1 MLVNIYHIIKDGHVS
16 EITLKSHT
24 PPTIAKEIAD
34 EPIPDLFARI
44 QSELPL
50 EILKRKL
57 VIGVGVGSGRGL
69 YEGLA
74 RCGFINFMFMDHDYV
89 EDVNVATQHSTVS
102 EIGKRKVNV
111 LKEHILDINPQANVT
126 AISLKLDDSLSD
138 EGFESLIGEQLIT
151 HPTDILICGLT
162 DSFKAQART
171 ANLAMKYGTPY
182 LAAQLYAGGEGGE
195 VYFSY
200 PGVTN
205 NSCPRCALGSRYDA
219 YEAGFQNDVT
229 SNASDFFSSLRMN
242 SIEGKIALMLLM
254 HHEDERS
261 RYSNML
267 DMVADRNFVQV
278 RMSPFAGEHLGL
290 HVFDRT
296 ITPDYGFFD
305 DTVWIPQVPNNEANG
320 FKTCPLCGGTG
331 DLLALK
337 GKIADTRE
345 V

>member
-1 MLVNIYHIIKDGHVS
+1 MSSN
-16 EITLKSHT
+16 LKAPKPSLGAVYT
-24 PPTIAKEIAD
+24 YLISYFLA
-34 EPIPDLFARI
+34 
-44 QSELPL
+44 
-50 EILKRKL
+50 
-57 VIGVGVGSGRGL
+57 SGRGF

-74 RCGFINFMFMDHDYV
+74 RCGVGNFLFMDHDYA
-89 EDVNVATQHSTVS
+89 EDVNVATQHSTIS
-102 EIGKRKVNV
+102 EIGKRKVNA
-111 LKEHILDINPQANVT
+111 LKERILDINPQANVT
-126 AISLKLDDSLSD
+126 AVSLKLDNNLSD
-138 EGFESLIGEQLIT
+138 EGFESLIGEQLIM
-151 HPTDILICGLT
+151 HPNDILICGLT

-171 ANLAMKYGTPY
+171 ASLAMKYGTPY
-182 LAAQLYAGGEGGE
+182 LAAQLY
-195 VYFSY
+195 

-205 NSCPRCALGSRYDA
+205 NSCPRCALSSRYDA
-219 YEAGFQNDVT
+219 YEAGFQNNVT
-229 SNASDFFSSLRMN
+229 SSASDFFSSLRMN

-254 HHEDERS
+254 YHEDEHS

-278 RMSPFAGEHLGL
+278 RMSPFVGEHLGL

-337 GKIADTRE
+337 GSIADTRE

>member
-1 MLVNIYHIIKDGHVS
+1 MLVNTYHIAKDGHVS
-16 EITLKSHT
+16 EITLK
-24 PPTIAKEIAD
+24 PPTSPATTNENTD
-34 EPIPDLFARI
+34 EPISNLFARI

-50 EILKRKL
+50 DILKRKL
-57 VIGVGVGSGRGL
+57 VIGVGIGSGRGL

-111 LKEHILDINPQANVT
+111 LKERILDINPQANVT

>member
-1 MLVNIYHIIKDGHVS
+1 MLVNAYHIAKDGHVG
-16 EITLKSHT
+16 EITLRSRPASVAAKQSANE
-24 PPTIAKEIAD
+24 PT
-34 EPIPDLFARI
+34 PDLFTRI

-50 EILKRKL
+50 NILKRKL
-57 VIGVGVGSGRGL
+57 VIGIGTGSGRGF

-74 RCGFINFMFMDHDYV
+74 RCGIGNFMFMDHDYA
-89 EDVNVATQHSTVS
+89 EDVNIATQHSTVS
-102 EIGKRKVNV
+102 EIGKRKVNA
-111 LKEHILDINPQANVT
+111 LKSRILDINPQANVA
-126 AISLKLDDSLSD
+126 AISLKLDDQLSD
-138 EGFESLIGEQLIT
+138 ESFESLIGEQLIT

-162 DSFKAQART
+162 DSFQAQART

-219 YEAGFQNDVT
+219 YEAGFQNNVT
-229 SNASDFFSSLRMN
+229 SNSSDFFSSLRMN
-242 SIEGKIALMLLM
+242 AIEGKIALMLLM
-254 HHEDERS
+254 YHEDEHS

-290 HVFDRT
+290 HTFDRV
-296 ITPDYGFFD
+296 IAPDYGFFD
-305 DTVWIPQVPNNEANG
+305 ETIWIPQVPNNESNG

-337 GKIADTRE
+337 GSIADTRE

>member
-1 MLVNIYHIIKDGHVS
+1 MLINAYHISKDGHVG
-16 EITLKSHT
+16 EMTLRSQPASIAAKQATNEPT
-24 PPTIAKEIAD
+24 PE
-34 EPIPDLFARI
+34 LFARI
-44 QSELPL
+44 QSELPSD
-50 EILKRKL
+50 ILKRKL
-57 VIGVGVGSGRGL
+57 VIGIGAGSGRGF

-74 RCGFINFMFMDHDYV
+74 RCGVGNFLFMDHDYA
-89 EDVNVATQHSTVS
+89 EDVNIATQHSTVS
-102 EIGKRKVNV
+102 EIGNRKVNA
-111 LKEHILDINPQANVT
+111 LKDRILDINPQSNVT
-126 AISLKLDDSLSD
+126 AVSLKLDDYLSD
-138 EGFESLIGEQLIT
+138 EGFESLIGERLIA

-162 DSFKAQART
+162 DSFRAQART

-205 NSCPRCALGSRYDA
+205 NSCPRCTLGSRYDA
-219 YEAGFQNDVT
+219 YEAGFQNNVT
-229 SNASDFFSSLRMN
+229 SNSSDFFSSLRMN

-254 HHEDERS
+254 YHEDKHS

-267 DMVADRNFVQV
+267 DLVADRNFVQV

-290 HVFDRT
+290 HVFDRV
-296 ITPDYGFFD
+296 ITPDYSFFD
-305 DTVWIPQVPNNEANG
+305 ETVWIPQVPNNEANG

-337 GKIADTRE
+337 GSIKDTRE

>member
-1 MLVNIYHIIKDGHVS
+1 MLVSTYRISRNGRVS
-16 EITLKSHT
+16 EMTLR
-24 PPTIAKEIAD
+24 PPASPATSTQTVN
-34 EPIPDLFARI
+34 EPKLDLFARI
-44 QSELPL
+44 QQELPEEVL
-50 EILKRKL
+50 NQKL

-74 RCGFINFMFMDHDYV
+74 RCGVSNFLLIDHDYA
-89 EDVNVATQHSTVS
+89 EDVNVATQHSVVS
-102 EIGKRKVNV
+102 ENGKRKVNV
-111 LKEHILDINPQANVT
+111 TKERILDINPKAHVT
-126 AISLKLDDSLSD
+126 AASLKLDDRFSD
-138 EGFESLIGEQLIT
+138 KDFESLVGKKLVND
-151 HPTDILICGLT
+151 PTDILICGLT
-162 DSFKAQART
+162 DSFPAQSRT

-219 YEAGFQNDVT
+219 YEAGFHNNVT
-229 SNASDFFSSLRMN
+229 SNASDYFSSLRMN
-242 SIEGKIALMLLM
+242 AIEGKIALMLLM
-254 HHEDERS
+254 YHEDERS

-278 RMSPFAGEHLGL
+278 RMSPFAGDHLGL

-331 DLLALK
+331 DLQALK
-337 GKIADTRE
+337 GSIADTRE